1 MLPSTERWAG
11 VSCSLRVPGS
21 VTFTS
26 PFSTLFVLL
35 YSSDFSQ
42 WRHFPLTRRGAGSV
56 YYQSRISLH
65 GWMAGGASEKKRNL
79 HDFSASFHD
88 NHITVHLSFPGT
100 SWSSHAPPASH
111 AIDVQYLCSAPR
123 PGQQAPLFPYYMKQ
137 NVSHLPMYG
146 LLGSLDNM
154 VNPSPGA
161 LPLPSNTLHFPSHPA
176 RKCPARIAN
185 DQKNMLTLC
194 FFL

>member
-1 MLPSTERWAG
+1 MLF
-11 VSCSLRVPGS
+11 
-21 VTFTS
+21 VTF
-26 PFSTLFVLL
+26 
-35 YSSDFSQ
+35 YCKERSQ
-42 WRHFPLTRRGAGSV
+42 SF
-56 YYQSRISLH
+56 YISLVVL
-65 GWMAGGASEKKRNL
+65 GL